1 MGPSPSKRDDWLDE
15 PICDSHAVQQL
26 FSTSIAEVRRL
37 PGWTWGVQVTGIG
50 DAPPPVWPP
59 ELWLFVETAAMR
71 HGLGLTQYAAG
82 RFGLQSGRSGGCT
95 HFANLGLSED
105 IRMWLGQWTS
115 VRTQRG
121 YMRTRIDQRFELVA
135 KAEPTVGS
143 CGGAAA
149 TGGGQR

>member
-71 HGLGLTQYAAG
+71 HGLVVFNTAG
-82 RFGLQSGRSGGCT
+82 ASDERSGRGGAVGRVWA
-95 HFANLGLSED
+95 HVELGRGGAPLPHALGLAQLEHVLLERLD
-105 IRMWLGQWTS
+105 G
-115 VRTQRG
+115 VR
-121 YMRTRIDQRFELVA
+121 
-135 KAEPTVGS
+135 
-143 CGGAAA
+143 
-149 TGGGQR
+149 